1 MTNTMLLVSAVGAVI
16 FIAFVIGLI
25 CGIRAAVRRKNNIK
39 TECPEY
45 SVKDRAAIEL
55 IAALADVLNELEH

>member
-1 MTNTMLLVSAVGAVI
+1 MTNTMLLVSAAGAVVL
-16 FIAFVIGLI
+16 IAFVIGLI
-25 CGIRAAVRRKNNIK
+25 CGIKAVRRRKNNIE
-39 TECPEY
+39 TGCPEY